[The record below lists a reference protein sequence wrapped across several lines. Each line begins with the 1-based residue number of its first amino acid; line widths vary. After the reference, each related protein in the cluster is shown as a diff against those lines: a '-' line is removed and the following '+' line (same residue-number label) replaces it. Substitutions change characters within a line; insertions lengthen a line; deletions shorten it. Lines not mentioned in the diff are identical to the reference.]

1 MHVEVFIQVGI
12 AAAWRP
18 LNPYFRQV
26 RARYRPLITGLR
38 LDGPRRKKG
47 LPSLKYA
54 MAAARGRYVLMG
66 FNGWPL
72 GTIGPW
78 GAKVEDRIHEKIYG
92 GGAVLECIL
101 AIRIGGISRNLL
113 CCESAYLN

>member
-18 LNPYFRQV
+18 RNRYFRQA
-26 RARYRPLITGLR
+26 RAMRYIGLR
-38 LDGPRRKKG
+38 LDGPVLPRRRLGGKKG

-78 GAKVEDRIHEKIYG
+78 GAKVEDRIYEKIY
-92 GGAVLECIL
+92 
-101 AIRIGGISRNLL
+101 
-113 CCESAYLN
+113 

>member
-1 MHVEVFIQVGI
+1 
-12 AAAWRP
+12 
-18 LNPYFRQV
+18 
-26 RARYRPLITGLR
+26 
-38 LDGPRRKKG
+38 
-47 LPSLKYA
+47 

-66 FNGWPL
+66 FHGWPL

>member
-1 MHVEVFIQVGI
+1 
-12 AAAWRP
+12 
-18 LNPYFRQV
+18 
-26 RARYRPLITGLR
+26 
-38 LDGPRRKKG
+38 
-47 LPSLKYA
+47 